1 MVTEANLLSRDNNEL
16 ATTSASGSVG
26 VIPGEN
32 RVEVLEAVPM
42 ASQTEQ
48 FESRSPEGSPIVSD
62 GSVSVSESESQEP
75 IEQIGYQENDAR
87 LPDSRSYLAASGI
100 SGLVDHG
107 PLGLMSNFQQGQQ
120 NMRNSSDPPWLSRIQ
135 RIMQQEVRH
144 NGRTSAETR
153 NENSL
158 SRARFCRWTVNVR
171 LRSDGELE
179 SDEERE

>member
-1 MVTEANLLSRDNNEL
+1 MVTGANLLSRNNNEH
-16 ATTSASGSVG
+16 AATSASGSVG
-26 VIPGEN
+26 ATPGED
-32 RVEVLEAVPM
+32 RVEVVEAMPM
-42 ASQTEQ
+42 TSQTEH
-48 FESRSPEGSPIVSD
+48 FEPRSPEGSPIVSD
-62 GSVSVSESESQEP
+62 GSVSVSESESQET
-75 IEQIGYQENDAR
+75 IEQIGYQETYAR
-87 LPDSRSYLAASGI
+87 LPDNRSYLVASGI

-120 NMRNSSDPPWLSRIQ
+120 HMRNNSDPTWLSRIR

-153 NENSL
+153 NENGL

-179 SDEERE
+179 SDEEGE